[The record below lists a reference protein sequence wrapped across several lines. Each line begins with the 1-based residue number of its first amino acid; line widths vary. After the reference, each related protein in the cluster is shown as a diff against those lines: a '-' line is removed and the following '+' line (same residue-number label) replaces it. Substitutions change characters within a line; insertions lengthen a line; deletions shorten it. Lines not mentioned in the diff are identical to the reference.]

1 MELDLSSQSTLAA
14 VSALALSCIAAGPA
28 SAQDSPSPLAGTWNL
43 AEADEIK
50 ADGTRIQNYGP
61 NAEGR
66 LIVDAEGRYSLQIF
80 RADRPRFAS
89 GNKFRGA
96 PEEYRDAV
104 HGMSTHY
111 GRITIEEDGAILAFH
126 IDRAAFPNWEGAVQ
140 RRRFT
145 LSDVQ
150 LAYEVPPAVD
160 GTVARSVWRRID

>member
-1 MELDLSSQSTLAA
+1 MTSLSTLAA
-14 VSALALSCIAAGPA
+14 ASMLALSGVAAGPA
-28 SAQDSPSPLAGTWNL
+28 SAQEAPFPLAGTWSL

-61 NAEGR
+61 DGEGR

-80 RADRPRFAS
+80 RTDRPRFEG
-89 GNKFRGA
+89 GNKFRGT

-104 HGMSTHY
+104 NGMSTHY

-126 IDRAAFPNWEGAVQ
+126 IDRAAFPNWEGVVQ

-145 LSDVQ
+145 LSDIQ

-160 GTVARSVWRRID
+160 GTVARSVWRRVE